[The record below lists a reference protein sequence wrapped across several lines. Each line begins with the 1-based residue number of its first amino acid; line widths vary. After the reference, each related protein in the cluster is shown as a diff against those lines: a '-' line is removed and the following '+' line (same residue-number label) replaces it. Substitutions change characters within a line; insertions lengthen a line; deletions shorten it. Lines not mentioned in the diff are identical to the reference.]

1 VSELLYNLRLVSK
14 SLRRDRW
21 FTLVMVLSQ
30 ALGVSIFATALVSAQ
45 RYSNVTGQVNGDVFR
60 VEGEHSVAL
69 ARFYRGTQFE
79 GVGEFT
85 GNFVSLATVRTLAA
99 TGLATASTVNFV
111 SVMTGGPVERPP
123 ARLPVRF
130 CDAEIFQL
138 FNIDFRYGGAFTS
151 VPGTGVAGASVP
163 GRPSPAAAEVVLSDM
178 LNQRLYGGA
187 DSVGRMI
194 RIAGRDFRVVG
205 VMRQRLGKMNLWD
218 FGVAP
223 ENIANLLIPSAFA
236 GELRP
241 VPVYS
246 WPLVPPELGW
256 RGIADSKSGVTEYWV
271 RVPPGEARTRYAA
284 ALAGIDPRLSLRSA
298 DEIARRFSK
307 APAPYRVF
315 VILTLVVMEVSVIN
329 LMRMLLAKATS
340 RAAEIGIHRALGAG
354 RNTIFGRQLAEGV
367 IVSMAGSA
375 LGLVLAIPTVAMFDR
390 LVPDLPVPLAVTPM
404 IVCTVLLVCLL
415 ASLVSGIYPAWRI
428 AVVAPT
434 RYLGKI

>member
-1 VSELLYNLRLVSK
+1 MSELLYNLRLVGK

-60 VEGEHSVAL
+60 VEGEHNVAL

-85 GNFVSLATVRTLAA
+85 GNYVSLATVRTLAA

-130 CDAEIFQL
+130 CDADIFQL
-138 FNIDFRYGGAFTS
+138 FNIDFRYGGAFTG
-151 VPGTGVAGASVP
+151 VPGTSVP

-178 LNQRLYGGA
+178 LNQQLYGGA

-205 VMRQRLGKMNLWD
+205 VMRQRSGKMNLWD

-223 ENIANLLIPSAFA
+223 ENIANLLVPFAFA

-246 WPLVPPELGW
+246 WPPVLPELGW
-256 RGIADSKSGVTEYWV
+256 RGIADSTSGITEYWV
-271 RVPPGEARTRYAA
+271 RLPPGEARTRYAA

-298 DEIARRFSK
+298 DEIAAAFLQGARTVPRVRDPDAGRDGGERHQPDADAARQGDLARRRDRDSPRARRRAQHDLR
-307 APAPYRVF
+307 APARRRRDRVDGGQ
-315 VILTLVVMEVSVIN
+315 
-329 LMRMLLAKATS
+329 
-340 RAAEIGIHRALGAG
+340 RAGAG
-354 RNTIFGRQLAEGV
+354 ARDSDGRDV
-367 IVSMAGSA
+367 RSA
-375 LGLVLAIPTVAMFDR
+375 DP
-390 LVPDLPVPLAVTPM
+390 
-404 IVCTVLLVCLL
+404 
-415 ASLVSGIYPAWRI
+415 
-428 AVVAPT
+428 
-434 RYLGKI
+434 

>member
-1 VSELLYNLRLVSK
+1 VSELLYNLRLVAK

-30 ALGVSIFATALVSAQ
+30 ALGVSIFVTALVSAQ
-45 RYSNVTGQVNGDVFR
+45 RYSNVTGQVNSDVFR

-69 ARFYRGTQFE
+69 SRFFRGTQFE

-85 GNFVSLATVRTLAA
+85 GNFVSLGTVQTLAA

-130 CDAEIFQL
+130 CDADLFQL

-151 VPGTGVAGASVP
+151 VAGTSIP

-178 LNQRLYGGA
+178 LNQHLYGGT
-187 DSVGRMI
+187 DSIGRMV

-205 VMRQRLGKMNLWD
+205 VMRQRSGKMNLWD

-223 ENIANLLIPSAFA
+223 ENIANLLVPSAFA

-246 WPLVPPELGW
+246 WPLVLPELGW
-256 RGIADSKSGVTEYWV
+256 RGIAASKSGVTEYWV

-284 ALAGIDPRLSLRSA
+284 VLAGIDPRLSLRSA

-375 LGLVLAIPTVAMFDR
+375 LGLVLGIPTVAMFDR
-390 LVPDLPVPLAVTPM
+390 LVPDSPVRLAVTPM
-404 IVCTVLLVCLL
+404 IICTVLLVCLL

-428 AVVAPT
+428 ASVAPT

>member
-1 VSELLYNLRLVSK
+1 VSELLYNLRLVAK

-30 ALGVSIFATALVSAQ
+30 ALGVSIFTTALVSAQ
-45 RYSNVTGQVNGDVFR
+45 RYSNVTGQVQGDVFR
-60 VEGEHSVAL
+60 VETEHSVAL
-69 ARFYRGTQFE
+69 TRFFRGTQFE

-85 GNFVSLATVRTLAA
+85 GNFVSLGTVRTLTA
-99 TGLATASTVNFV
+99 TGLATASTVSFV

-123 ARLPVRF
+123 TRLPARF
-130 CDAEIFQL
+130 CDADIFRL
-138 FNIDFRYGGAFTS
+138 FNIDFRYGGPFTS
-151 VPGTGVAGASVP
+151 AAG
-163 GRPSPAAAEVVLSDM
+163 RAAPAEVVLSEM
-178 LNQRLYGGA
+178 LNRQLYDDA
-187 DSVGRMI
+187 DSVGRII

-205 VMRQRLGKMNLWD
+205 VMRQRAGKMNLWD

-223 ENIANLLIPSAFA
+223 ENIANLLVPSAFA

-246 WPLVPPELGW
+246 WPLVLPELAW
-256 RGIADSKSGVTEYWV
+256 RGIAESKSGVTEYWA
-271 RVPPGEARTRYAA
+271 RVPPGEARARYAA

-390 LVPDLPVPLAVTPM
+390 LVPDSPVRLAVTPM
-404 IVCTVLLVCLL
+404 IIGTVLLVCLL

-428 AVVAPT
+428 AAVAPT
-434 RYLGKI
+434 RYLGKV

>member
-1 VSELLYNLRLVSK
+1 VSELLYNLRLVGK

-30 ALGVSIFATALVSAQ
+30 ALGVSIFTTALATAQ
-45 RYSNVTGQVNGDVFR
+45 RYSNVTGQVNSDVFR
-60 VEGEHSVAL
+60 VEGERNVAL
-69 ARFYRGTQFE
+69 TRFFRGTQFD

-85 GNFVSLATVRTLAA
+85 ATYMSLSTVRALAA
-99 TGLATASTVNFV
+99 AGQATGSTVNFV
-111 SVMTGGPVERPP
+111 SVMTGGPTERPP

-130 CDAEIFQL
+130 CDADIFQL
-138 FNIDFRYGGAFTS
+138 FHIDFRYGGPFT
-151 VPGTGVAGASVP
+151 
-163 GRPSPAAAEVVLSDM
+163 GRSPSPAAAEVVLSDM
-178 LNQRLYGGA
+178 LNQQLYAGT

-194 RIAGRDFRVVG
+194 RIAGREFRIVG
-205 VMRQRLGKMNLWD
+205 VMRQRPGKMNLWD

-223 ENIANLLIPSAFA
+223 ENIANLLVPFAFA

-241 VPVYS
+241 VPVYT
-246 WPLVPPELGW
+246 WPLVLPELGW
-256 RGIADSKSGVTEYWV
+256 RGIAESKSGFTEYWA

-354 RNTIFGRQLAEGV
+354 RNTIFGRQLAEGA
-367 IVSMAGSA
+367 IVSMTGSA
-375 LGLVLAIPTVAMFDR
+375 LGLVLSVPTVAMFDR
-390 LVPDLPVPLAVTPM
+390 LIPDSPVRLAVTPM
-404 IVCTVLLVCLL
+404 IICTVLLVCLL

-428 AVVAPT
+428 ASVAPT

>member
-1 VSELLYNLRLVSK
+1 VSELLYNLRLVGK

-45 RYSNVTGQVNGDVFR
+45 RYSNVTGQVNSDVFR
-60 VEGEHSVAL
+60 VEGERSVAL
-69 ARFYRGTQFE
+69 TRFYQGTQFE
-79 GVGEFT
+79 GVGEFIA
-85 GNFVSLATVRTLAA
+85 NYVSVSTVRALAA
-99 TGLATASTVNFV
+99 TGQAIGATVNFV
-111 SVMTGGPVERPP
+111 SVMTGGPTERPP

-130 CDAEIFQL
+130 CDADFFRL
-138 FNIDFRYGGAFTS
+138 FNIDFRYGRPFT
-151 VPGTGVAGASVP
+151 GGN
-163 GRPSPAAAEVVLSDM
+163 PSLAAAEVVLSDM
-178 LNQRLYGGA
+178 LNQQLYGGA
-187 DSVGRMI
+187 DSVGRTI
-194 RIAGRDFRVVG
+194 RIAGRDFRIVG
-205 VMRQRLGKMNLWD
+205 VMRQRPGKMNLWD

-223 ENIANLLIPSAFA
+223 ENIANLLVPFALA

-246 WPLVPPELGW
+246 WPLALPEAGW
-256 RGIADSKSGVTEYWV
+256 RGIADSTSGITEYWV
-271 RVPPGEARTRYAA
+271 RVPPGQAHARYAA
-284 ALAGIDPRLSLRSA
+284 ALAGIDRRLSLRSA
-298 DEIARRFSK
+298 DEIARRYSK

-354 RNTIFGRQLAEGV
+354 RNTIFARQLAEGV

-375 LGLVLAIPTVAMFDR
+375 LGLLLTIPTVAMFDR
-390 LVPDLPVPLAVTPM
+390 LIPDSPVRLAVTPM

-428 AVVAPT
+428 ASVAPT

>member
-1 VSELLYNLRLVSK
+1 MSELLYNLRLVAK

-30 ALGVSIFATALVSAQ
+30 ALGVSIFVTALVSAQ
-45 RYSNVTGQVNGDVFR
+45 RYSNVTGQVNSDVFR

-69 ARFYRGTQFE
+69 ARFFRGTQFE

-85 GNFVSLATVRTLAA
+85 GNYVSLATVRTLAA

-130 CDAEIFQL
+130 CDADIFQL
-138 FNIDFRYGGAFTS
+138 FNIDFRYGGAFT
-151 VPGTGVAGASVP
+151 GVAGTSVAGTGVP

-178 LNQRLYGGA
+178 LNQQLYGGA
-187 DSVGRMI
+187 DSVGRMV

-205 VMRQRLGKMNLWD
+205 VMRQRSGKMNLWD

-223 ENIANLLIPSAFA
+223 ENIANLLVPSAFA

-246 WPLVPPELGW
+246 WPLVLPELGW

-298 DEIARRFSK
+298 DEIARPFLQGAGTVPRVRDPDAGRDGGERHQPDADAARQGDLARRRDRDSPRARRRTK
-307 APAPYRVF
+307 HDLRAPARRRRDRVD
-315 VILTLVVMEVSVIN
+315 
-329 LMRMLLAKATS
+329 
-340 RAAEIGIHRALGAG
+340 
-354 RNTIFGRQLAEGV
+354 GRQR
-367 IVSMAGSA
+367 AGTGARDSDGRDVRSA
-375 LGLVLAIPTVAMFDR
+375 GP
-390 LVPDLPVPLAVTPM
+390 
-404 IVCTVLLVCLL
+404 
-415 ASLVSGIYPAWRI
+415 
-428 AVVAPT
+428 
-434 RYLGKI
+434 